1 MLELCK
7 LVLEPTRPTGAYL
20 PASPLQPTDRAN
32 AGKWNTKRVSTSM
45 RCSNWSSKSGTKAS
59 PYQTDPCFKCLE
71 LWIRHRF
78 TEILSLKEQ
87 QKKKKNYK
95 PINGLQCCMPPF
107 FFFFLFFFILQC
119 TGLIFYYSCNF

>member
-20 PASPLQPTDRAN
+20 PASPLQSTDRAN
-32 AGKWNTKRVSTSM
+32 AGKYTKRVPTSM
-45 RCSNWSSKSGTKAS
+45 RCSNWSNKSGTKAS

-87 QKKKKNYK
+87 QKKKTTN
-95 PINGLQCCMPPF
+95 PSMVPNVACRRSSSFSSSSSFCSALV
-107 FFFFLFFFILQC
+107 
-119 TGLIFYYSCNF
+119 